1 MKQFVLTYS
10 SWNSVNEAEG
20 EDLEKVTAD
29 LTRMARLGLI
39 SQSELRDEMRSIR
52 REMRAKPVIEGDP
65 IYNIILQSPEY
76 QEFKELGLQVVS
88 SRTQIKNGTLVIGQP
103 GYSSSNQFALG
114 FYSGSRVLKR
124 LTPKGIDLE
133 LRWRSVGSM
142 DFRIKD
148 FSNMLAPNTSDA
160 EFYLTAMR
168 WALDNINFNS
178 ISPYSK
184 TPNFPVKGRSSRI

>member
-10 SWNSVNEAEG
+10 SWNRINEGDG
-20 EDLEKVTAD
+20 ENLEKVTAD
-29 LTRMARLGLI
+29 LTRLAQLGLI
-39 SQSELRDEMRSIR
+39 SQSELKDELRSIK
-52 REMRAKPVIEGDP
+52 REMRATNAIEEDP
-65 IYNIILQSPEY
+65 IYKIILQSPEY

-114 FYSGSRVLKR
+114 FYSGTQVLKR
-124 LTPKGIDLE
+124 LAPKRLDMDI
-133 LRWRSVGSM
+133 RWRRVGSM

-148 FSNMLAPNTSDA
+148 FSNKLAPNTSDA

-168 WALDNINFNS
+168 WALDNIDFKATS
-178 ISPYSK
+178 RYSS
-184 TPNFPVKGRSSRI
+184 TPHFPVKGRSSSF